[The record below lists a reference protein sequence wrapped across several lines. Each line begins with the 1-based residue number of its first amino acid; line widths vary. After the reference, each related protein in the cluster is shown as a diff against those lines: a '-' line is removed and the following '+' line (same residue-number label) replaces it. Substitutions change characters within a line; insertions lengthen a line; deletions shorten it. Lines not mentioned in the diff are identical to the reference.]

1 MIYQQLRKT
10 KEEDLADNAKLT
22 AILEWLKEK
31 NALNISTY
39 DVSKTS
45 GYTDVIIVCEG
56 QADLHNQAIANHLLT
71 KARENGMKVISK
83 EGIEHGHW
91 ILIDVADVVVHIFLN
106 QTRRYYDIDE
116 LFAKVRDLD
125 PEGITK

>member
-1 MIYQQLRKT
+1 M
-10 KEEDLADNAKLT
+10 ADDAKVA

-71 KARENGMKVISK
+71 MARNHGMKVISK

-91 ILIDVADVVVHIFLN
+91 ILIDVADVIVHIFLN
-106 QTRRYYDIDE
+106 QTRRHYDIDE

-125 PEGITK
+125 PEGISK

>member
-1 MIYQQLRKT
+1 M
-10 KEEDLADNAKLT
+10 ADNAKLT
-22 AILEWLKEK
+22 AILGWLNEK

-39 DVSKTS
+39 DVGKTS

-71 KARENGMKVISK
+71 MARDHGMKVISK
-83 EGIEHGHW
+83 EGIEHGQW
-91 ILIDVADVVVHIFLN
+91 ILIDLADVVVHVFLN
-106 QTRRYYDIDE
+106 QVRRHYDIDE

-125 PEGITK
+125 PEGISK